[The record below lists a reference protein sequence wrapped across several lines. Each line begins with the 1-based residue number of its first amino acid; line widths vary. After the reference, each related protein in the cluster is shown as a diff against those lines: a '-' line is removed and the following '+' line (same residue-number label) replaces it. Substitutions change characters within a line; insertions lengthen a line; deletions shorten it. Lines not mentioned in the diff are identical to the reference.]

1 MGFVSVLPSFF
12 FVFVWLL
19 LFYLWCCFVVVV
31 VACLVVTSFV
41 VVCCVLLL
49 LLLLLLFFFHFSFT
63 SFFSLYSA
71 SFASTSTK
79 QMKKVKRESNKK
91 SKKKRWSNGDQAE
104 KQNRETKK
112 GRTQT
117 NHRTRKLEQRSSMVG
132 LTQTKQNI
140 NFSSFVVFLILFLPS
155 FFIPYLYFHFFPLF
169 CFKVKEAKL
178 FVFCCLAFVV
188 WAMSKGKKTKPLV
201 L

>member
-1 MGFVSVLPSFF
+1 MLFCCCGCCLFSCY
-12 FVFVWLL
+12 VFCCCLL
-19 LFYLWCCFVVVV
+19 CVVAAVVVV
-31 VACLVVTSFV
+31 V
-41 VVCCVLLL
+41 VL
-49 LLLLLLFFFHFSFT
+49 FSFFLYFL
-63 SFFSLYSA
+63 FFSLFCFFCFHVNEADEESE
-71 SFASTSTK
+71 K
-79 QMKKVKRESNKK
+79 EEGEKRESNKK
-91 SKKKRWSNGDQAE
+91 SKKKRWSNGDEAE

-188 WAMSKGKKTKPLV
+188 WAMSKGKIKQSPLFYSV
-201 L
+201 FVCIVVFTGF